1 MNFVAERAT
10 RSHSFILDM
19 EAAAAF
25 RLFEPEGDP
34 ATWVVTRRVPEKGLL
49 EYVCLTPG
57 MRVATVAVKCTQLDD
72 RRTRVHVTYLCTG
85 LSAAGNQF
93 VRRLASAACREFI
106 SGWERAVRQ
115 TAVGAR

>member
-34 ATWVVTRRVPEKGLL
+34 ATWVVVRRVPERGLV
-49 EYVCLTPG
+49 EYVRLTPG
-57 MRVATVAVKCTQLDD
+57 VRVATVAVKCTPLEGG
-72 RRTRVHVTYLCTG
+72 RTRVHVSYVFAG
-85 LSAAGNQF
+85 LSAAGNQY
-93 VRRLASAACREFI
+93 VRRMGDAPYREFI
-106 SGWERAVRQ
+106 SGWDRAIRE
-115 TAVGAR
+115 TAVATR